1 MEFNLSNVSTKNWT
15 LIKKTAKRKEYQVQV
30 QE

>member
-1 MEFNLSNVSTKNWT
+1 MEFNLSNVSTKNGSN
-15 LIKKTAKRKEYQVQV
+15 KKTATRKEYQVQV